1 MIQRGEFIVNSKAT
15 LERQAAKIND
25 EIFQPY
31 SEASKL
37 LLDENLVWNEDFN
50 AIRKALA
57 LALKECAVTRNLNP
71 WFLEVAYKLI
81 ATTRDDA

>member
-1 MIQRGEFIVNSKAT
+1 VDSKAT
-15 LERQAAKIND
+15 LERQAAKISD

-31 SEASKL
+31 SDASKL

-57 LALKECAVTRNLNP
+57 LALKECAVSKNLNP
-71 WFLEVAYKLI
+71 WFLEVAYRLI
-81 ATTRDDA
+81 DTRRANA